1 MIWLVHKISELKNA
15 KNSQVLIKINKI
27 LGVDSDE

>member
-1 MIWLVHKISELKNA
+1 MISTCDRDNLYQKIYKF
-15 KNSQVLIKINKI
+15 LIKINKI

>member
-1 MIWLVHKISELKNA
+1 MISICDRDKKYQKIHKF
-15 KNSQVLIKINKI
+15 LIKINKI